1 MEENITFKTLKEIAE
16 AQNYRELRTELA
28 KLNEVD
34 ISEFLELLSAKAAT
48 VVFRTL
54 PKDLAVGVFS
64 HLDSEMQQYI
74 IESITDQELSIIV
87 EDLFVDDVVDLLEE
101 LPANMVKRVLKN
113 ASPNTRALI
122 NQFLQYP
129 EDSAGS
135 VMTAEFTDLHQNMT
149 VSDAIRHIRCT
160 GENRE
165 TIYTCYI
172 IDEQRVLNRVV
183 TVKDLL
189 LSRDDQSIAEIM
201 STDVIS
207 AYTTDDREDVAKLF
221 SKYDLLSVPVVDREN
236 RLVGIIT
243 VDDAVD
249 VMETE
254 VTEDFEKMAAMAP
267 SERPYLK
274 TGVIALAKNRIFW
287 LMALMISGMITGE
300 ILGKYEAAFAAIPIL
315 VTFIPML
322 TDTGGN
328 AGSQSSTLVI
338 RGMALSE
345 IKKRDLFT
353 VLWKEVRV
361 GVLVGVVLGL
371 VNYVRLI
378 IMHPGSNGV
387 ALAVAI
393 ALFATVVMAKSIGG
407 ALPIF
412 AKIFKV
418 DPAIMAAPLITTV
431 VDAFSLII
439 YFSLA
444 ELFLKL

>member
-1 MEENITFKTLKEIAE
+1 M
-16 AQNYRELRTELA
+16 
-28 KLNEVD
+28 
-34 ISEFLELLSAKAAT
+34 
-48 VVFRTL
+48 
-54 PKDLAVGVFS
+54 
-64 HLDSEMQQYI
+64 
-74 IESITDQELSIIV
+74 
-87 EDLFVDDVVDLLEE
+87 VDLLEE

-172 IDEQRVLNRVV
+172 IDEQRVLNGVV

-254 VTEDFEKMAAMAP
+254 VTEDFEKMAAMTP

-371 VNYVRLI
+371 VNYARLI

-412 AKIFKV
+412 AKIFNV